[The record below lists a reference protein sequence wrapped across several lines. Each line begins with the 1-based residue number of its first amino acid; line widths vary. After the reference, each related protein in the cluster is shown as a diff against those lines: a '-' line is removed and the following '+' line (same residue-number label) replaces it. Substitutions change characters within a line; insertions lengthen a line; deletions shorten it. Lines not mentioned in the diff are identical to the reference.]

1 MSKGGSMSGRGTYDQ
16 GPMPQN
22 PYSSGNQPRPSPS
35 QAGAKMGGSPSMMG
49 RGRGG
54 QAPPNSLMAQLAANP
69 NMPAPNQ
76 NIDIDNSS
84 RQANVDFMN
93 KMAQENALEGGMSPA
108 YSYDPQTGQYAR
120 DSSSFGFTG
129 DAATTYYSPQEFQS
143 QFGRALGK
151 MPSNQTA
158 QMPNDQTRAQ
168 AALEQYQ
175 SGQPSGSV
183 IQGLG
188 MRGGFMPPQQIQST
202 MQSSGMPSTPSST
215 PSQYMVG
222 LRNFDPSRSIPNIA
236 PEPKSQTVDMSQPD
250 PSQFRMS
257 GGKGG
262 YLPSGPYRPPEAPMP
277 TVPPET
283 MPSAPIEDT
292 QADDPMIDPETGMD
306 LRSDEFAQYIAD
318 KRNAEVAARNQ
329 PQPEPPPPAPF
340 VRPRPTRGLFQ
351 NQSGIA
357 SLRGQYQPQRQT
369 QYQPMRNLNA
379 PRYPAPPRRPPPSSQ
394 NPLDRLYPDAVP
406 YGRGRYSPPPQPRSQ
421 RPPPRSQPR
430 NRYPQPPS
438 RMPSPYPQPPR
449 GGPSKGGFP
458 PPQRRPSGP
467 TKGGRPDPRY
477 ATLTGRPQPTIP
489 FNPKFYGR

>member
-1 MSKGGSMSGRGTYDQ
+1 MS
-16 GPMPQN
+16 
-22 PYSSGNQPRPSPS
+22 
-35 QAGAKMGGSPSMMG
+35 
-49 RGRGG
+49 
-54 QAPPNSLMAQLAANP
+54 
-69 NMPAPNQ
+69 
-76 NIDIDNSS
+76 
-84 RQANVDFMN
+84 
-93 KMAQENALEGGMSPA
+93 
-108 YSYDPQTGQYAR
+108 
-120 DSSSFGFTG
+120 
-129 DAATTYYSPQEFQS
+129 
-143 QFGRALGK
+143 
-151 MPSNQTA
+151 
-158 QMPNDQTRAQ
+158 
-168 AALEQYQ
+168 
-175 SGQPSGSV
+175 
-183 IQGLG
+183 
-188 MRGGFMPPQQIQST
+188 PQQIQST

-236 PEPKSQTVDMSQPD
+236 PEPKSQTVDMSQFD

-277 TVPPET
+277 TIPPET
-283 MPSAPIEDT
+283 MPSDPIEDT
-292 QADDPMIDPETGMD
+292 RADPPMLDDPAPPTPE
-306 LRSDEFAQYIAD
+306 
-318 KRNAEVAARNQ
+318 
-329 PQPEPPPPAPF
+329 PPPPPPPPAPF

-379 PRYPAPPRRPPPSSQ
+379 PRYPAPPRRPPPRSQ
-394 NPLDRLYPDAVP
+394 PPLDRLYPDIATS
-406 YGRGRYSPPPQPRSQ
+406 GRGRYSPPPQPRSQ

-489 FNPKFYGR
+489 LIPKFYGR

>member
-1 MSKGGSMSGRGTYDQ
+1 MGMGNRQPLFQGRYNNEPSGLAPT
-16 GPMPQN
+16 
-22 PYSSGNQPRPSPS
+22 S
-35 QAGAKMGGSPSMMG
+35 QANQFEAPSRVSPT
-49 RGRGG
+49 
-54 QAPPNSLMAQLAANP
+54 Q
-69 NMPAPNQ
+69 
-76 NIDIDNSS
+76 
-84 RQANVDFMN
+84 
-93 KMAQENALEGGMSPA
+93 
-108 YSYDPQTGQYAR
+108 
-120 DSSSFGFTG
+120 
-129 DAATTYYSPQEFQS
+129 
-143 QFGRALGK
+143 
-151 MPSNQTA
+151 
-158 QMPNDQTRAQ
+158 
-168 AALEQYQ
+168 
-175 SGQPSGSV
+175 
-183 IQGLG
+183 
-188 MRGGFMPPQQIQST
+188 
-202 MQSSGMPSTPSST
+202 
-215 PSQYMVG
+215 
-222 LRNFDPSRSIPNIA
+222 FDPSQLRMGGGKGGYSRLRPVQ
-236 PEPKSQTVDMSQPD
+236 PQPQTQPQTPPRFDPTQFD

-262 YLPSGPYRPPEAPMP
+262 RRSPGIVSGSNPYSPSDMNFDL
-277 TVPPET
+277 TDT

-292 QADDPMIDPETGMD
+292 QADDPKVDLSGGDPMIDPETGMD

-379 PRYPAPPRRPPPSSQ
+379 PRYPAPPRRPPP
-394 NPLDRLYPDAVP
+394 
-406 YGRGRYSPPPQPRSQ
+406 
-421 RPPPRSQPR
+421 RSQPR

-438 RMPSPYPQPPR
+438 RMPRPYPQPPR

>member
-1 MSKGGSMSGRGTYDQ
+1 MSGRGTYDQ

-22 PYSSGNQPRPSPS
+22 PYSRGNQPRPSPS

-93 KMAQENALEGGMSPA
+93 NMAQENALEGGMSPA

-120 DSSSFGFTG
+120 DSSSFGLTG

-151 MPSNQTA
+151 MPSNQAA
-158 QMPNDQTRAQ
+158 QMPSDQTDQARAQ
-168 AALEQYQ
+168 AAMAQSQ
-175 SGQPSGSV
+175 SG
-183 IQGLG
+183 
-188 MRGGFMPPQQIQST
+188 MR
-202 MQSSGMPSTPSST
+202 SSGMP
-215 PSQYMVG
+215 YMVG

-236 PEPKSQTVDMSQPD
+236 PEPKSQTVDASQFD
-250 PSQFRMS
+250 PSQFRMG

-277 TVPPET
+277 TIPPET
-283 MPSAPIEDT
+283 MPSDPIEDT
-292 QADDPMIDPETGMD
+292 RADPPVLDDPAPPTPEP
-306 LRSDEFAQYIAD
+306 L
-318 KRNAEVAARNQ
+318 
-329 PQPEPPPPAPF
+329 PPPPPPAPF

-379 PRYPAPPRRPPPSSQ
+379 PRYPAPPRRPPP
-394 NPLDRLYPDAVP
+394 
-406 YGRGRYSPPPQPRSQ
+406 
-421 RPPPRSQPR
+421 RSQPR

-467 TKGGRPDPRY
+467 TKGGRPDSRY
-477 ATLTGRPQPTIP
+477 QPTIP
-489 FNPKFYGR
+489 FNPPYGR